1 MTNPPFKNLVSFKKI
16 TTRSSRGE
24 YSFICTSASHGSG
37 EGAAMVEI
45 EGIGMEPDLSK
56 EDFQFEFNGK
66 SYGAGLEIVSRVGA
80 GCKVCLGT
88 IIRDPLF
95 WE

>member
-1 MTNPPFKNLVSFKKI
+1 MNNPAFKNLLTSVKI
-16 TTRSSRGE
+16 FTHSSAGE
-24 YSFICTSASHGSG
+24 YSFICTSATQGSG
-37 EGAAMVEI
+37 ESAGMLEI
-45 EGIGMEPDLSK
+45 EGIGLAPDLSE

-66 SYGAGLEIVSRVGA
+66 SYHAGLEIVSRVGA

-88 IIRDPLF
+88 IVRDPLF

>member
-1 MTNPPFKNLVSFKKI
+1 MTNPTFKNLLSSKKI
-16 TTRSSRGE
+16 STHSSAGE

-37 EGAAMVEI
+37 EAYCMLEI
-45 EGIGMEPDLSK
+45 EGIGLEPDLS
-56 EDFQFEFNGK
+56 DARFVFEFNGK

-80 GCKVCLGT
+80 GCRVCLGT
-88 IIRDPLF
+88 IVPDPRF

>member
-1 MTNPPFKNLVSFKKI
+1 MNNPAFKNLLTSAKI
-16 TTRSSRGE
+16 FTHSSAGE
-24 YSFICTSASHGSG
+24 YSFICTSATQGSG
-37 EGAAMVEI
+37 ESAGMLEI
-45 EGIGMEPDLSK
+45 EGIGLVPDLSG

-66 SYGAGLEIVSRVGA
+66 SYNAGLEIVSRVGA

-88 IIRDPLF
+88 IVRDPLF